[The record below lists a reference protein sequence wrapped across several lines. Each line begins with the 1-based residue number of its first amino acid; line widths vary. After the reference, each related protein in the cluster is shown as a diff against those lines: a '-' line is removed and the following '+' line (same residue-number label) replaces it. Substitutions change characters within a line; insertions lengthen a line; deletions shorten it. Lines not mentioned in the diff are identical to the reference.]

1 MTKTATIWAY
11 LATLLACLFGLG
23 CEPEAPREAYELG
36 LKFEGPEV
44 PAAEDAE
51 ELRDAVGEILGVE
64 VFEARESRGAY
75 TIFLYA
81 EVRAGGEATG
91 GDTCYR
97 NGWAYL
103 DPESIAHEI
112 GHLSRLEHEEDDRSN
127 LMHPSEVGTFE
138 LREDQAIQIRR
149 ELWLSISSCNP
160 TWKDSRPE

>member
-1 MTKTATIWAY
+1 MTKTAAIWTC
-11 LATLLACLFGLG
+11 LATLACLFELG
-23 CEPEAPREAYELG
+23 CEPAPPQEAYDLG

-51 ELRDAVGEILGVE
+51 DLREAVGDILGVE
-64 VFEARESRGAY
+64 VFEAQASRGAY

-81 EVRAGGEATG
+81 EVRPGGESAG

-97 NGWAYL
+97 SGWSYL

-112 GHLSRLEHEEDDRSN
+112 GHLSRLEHEEFDRSN
-127 LMHPSEVGTFE
+127 LMHPTEVGTFE

-149 ELWLSISSCNP
+149 ELWLSISNCNP
-160 TWKDSRPE
+160 AWMESRPE